1 MSKKLILFPALLIQS
16 LQLSSV
22 YSEPLFYGKYG
33 EYYSENTENKNGKS
47 VLLCNKKQKLNQNKL
62 LSEQIKRDNTIYEIY
77 YDFDLRERHQ
87 VSLNVIKVIDGKS
100 YYSHNKGIE
109 LQENQCL
116 WIPENCIILDKEKN
130 KVISSNDNYRPKEK
144 SIIYIAAKKE
154 TEIEYLLEGSITIP
168 NGSTLAFKGGS
179 FSHGSVDFNGCI
191 IKGEPECFNSIDVL
205 GESSSKAYVN
215 WFSDKDDTKKIQSAF
230 LLSRDIVFDE
240 QEYHI
245 SSNIL
250 VKGREEIRIEG
261 NNATIKALSSTYCSF
276 EDCSNIIVCHLKVDG
291 SFATP
296 RFFIF
301 SGCNKI
307 NIENCYFSNI
317 GGANIGAGVYC
328 CCFMDSY
335 DIVVK
340 KCVFK
345 DIEASE
351 TNGSARGLYF
361 AFDKEKGEKCHD
373 IIINKCEFNNIHAP
387 NSFKG
392 KGKDDTDCIYV
403 SGIYVGDGEA
413 KAIIKDCS
421 FIDYGKRG
429 VKAQARGVNVVNC
442 RFLDVDKEK
451 RHHHWRA
458 VELFGSNS
466 CVKKCEIRVRDVDR
480 AIQIYNEGVVEVSN
494 GVPSVDKSFTI
505 ENVTISD
512 NKIIK
517 EEMNSVSYGIAI
529 GDDNDNLCE
538 YNDITINNNII
549 SGVYS
554 GIRVTG
560 YGNNVEI
567 SNNTINSTN
576 NGILIISSDVT
587 GEVAKQPYSFTSTH
601 TNYRVTKNELRG
613 NYSGDSNKYKG
624 TAIQFDCIDS
634 EISKN
639 KVDNYLRGIMS
650 NCSNVNEKSNVIKN
664 VRHKIITENN

>member
-1 MSKKLILFPALLIQS
+1 
-16 LQLSSV
+16 
-22 YSEPLFYGKYG
+22 
-33 EYYSENTENKNGKS
+33 
-47 VLLCNKKQKLNQNKL
+47 
-62 LSEQIKRDNTIYEIY
+62 
-77 YDFDLRERHQ
+77 
-87 VSLNVIKVIDGKS
+87 
-100 YYSHNKGIE
+100 
-109 LQENQCL
+109 
-116 WIPENCIILDKEKN
+116 
-130 KVISSNDNYRPKEK
+130 
-144 SIIYIAAKKE
+144 
-154 TEIEYLLEGSITIP
+154 
-168 NGSTLAFKGGS
+168 
-179 FSHGSVDFNGCI
+179 
-191 IKGEPECFNSIDVL
+191 
-205 GESSSKAYVN
+205 
-215 WFSDKDDTKKIQSAF
+215 
-230 LLSRDIVFDE
+230 
-240 QEYHI
+240 
-245 SSNIL
+245 
-250 VKGREEIRIEG
+250 
-261 NNATIKALSSTYCSF
+261 
-276 EDCSNIIVCHLKVDG
+276 
-291 SFATP
+291 
-296 RFFIF
+296 
-301 SGCNKI
+301 
-307 NIENCYFSNI
+307 
-317 GGANIGAGVYC
+317 
-328 CCFMDSY
+328 MDSY

-361 AFDKEKGEKCHD
+361 AFDKKKGEKCHD
-373 IIINKCEFNNIHAP
+373 IIISKCEFNNIHAP

-505 ENVTISD
+505 ENVIISD

-538 YNDITINNNII
+538 YNDITINNNNI

-613 NYSGDSNKYKG
+613 NYSGDNNKYKG
-624 TAIQFDCIDS
+624 TAIQFDCIGS
-634 EISKN
+634 EISKK

-650 NCSNVNEKSNVIKN
+650 NCSNVNEK
-664 VRHKIITENN
+664 